1 MPLTIIKPYTVM
13 FKFKP
18 ALLGLLF
25 ASYNLAAQSPG
36 GISHHSFWLQEKQPA
51 NQQQQTLNFNSF
63 INVSEN
69 KGSIKL
75 PDNIRS
81 IRRITVFTVYQNTS
95 EAESPVWQVSGG
107 VGDLSLSNKQI
118 SSTSGKSTLLFV
130 KNKPA
135 NEAILHTYIGNTGM
149 PPSSGNESSLTPG
162 NVKLAEFILYEK
174 ILPEQDVAK
183 IETYLALK
191 YGITLQKNYV
201 SASGAVLWNYKF
213 DSSYSNNIAG
223 IARDDKS
230 SLYQKQSTSSNAAG
244 QLVIGTGKMN
254 DRDYLIWGD
263 NSQPLAIKDGT
274 LETMFASK
282 KWLMKRSGDKAD
294 KISTELK
301 INAASILSAFPKD
314 SFYLVIDRSG
324 TGEFSTGNCTYL
336 KPDNI
341 TEEGIASFKDVHWDV
356 DGSGKDAFT
365 FAVKPAML
373 LVKEAST
380 KDAVKLTGF
389 QLYPNPVRGG
399 RYNMMLTLD
408 KPADIE
414 VRVYDMHQKL
424 VHSAKATGQSSYIFP
439 GQITGAAGAYTVRVI
454 TPQTEYSRIII
465 VQ

>member
-1 MPLTIIKPYTVM
+1 MY
-13 FKFKP
+13 KFKP

-36 GISHHSFWLQEKQPA
+36 GISHQSFWLQEKQSP
-51 NQQQQTLNFNSF
+51 NQKQQTLNFNSF
-63 INVSEN
+63 INLAEN

-75 PDNIRS
+75 PGNIRS
-81 IRRITVFTVYQNTS
+81 MRRITVFTVYQNTS
-95 EAESPVWQVSGG
+95 DVESPVWQVSGG

-149 PPSSGNESSLTPG
+149 APSSGDGSALTTG
-162 NVKLAEFILYEK
+162 NVKLAEFILYER

-191 YGITLQKNYV
+191 YGITLQRNYV
-201 SASGAVLWNYKF
+201 SASGNVLWNYKF
-213 DSSYSNNIAG
+213 DSGYSNNIAG
-223 IARDDKS
+223 IARDDRS
-230 SLYQKQSTSSNAAG
+230 ALYQKQSTSSNAAG
-244 QLVIGTGKMN
+244 QLVIGAYKMN

-263 NSQPLAIKDGT
+263 NSQPLTINDGI
-274 LETMFASK
+274 FASK
-282 KWLMKRSGDKAD
+282 KWLMKRAGDKAD
-294 KISTELK
+294 KISTGLK
-301 INAASILSAFPKD
+301 IDANSILSAFPKD
-314 SFYLVIDRSG
+314 SFYLVIDRTG
-324 TGEFSTGNCTYL
+324 TGEFSNDCVYL

-341 TEEGIASFKDVHWDV
+341 TEEGIASFNDVHWDV

-365 FAVKPAML
+365 FAVKPPTR
-373 LVKEAST
+373 LVKE
-380 KDAVKLTGF
+380 DAVKLTGF

-414 VRVYDMHQKL
+414 IRVYDMHQKL
-424 VHSAKATGQSSYIFP
+424 VHAAKGAGQSSYIFP